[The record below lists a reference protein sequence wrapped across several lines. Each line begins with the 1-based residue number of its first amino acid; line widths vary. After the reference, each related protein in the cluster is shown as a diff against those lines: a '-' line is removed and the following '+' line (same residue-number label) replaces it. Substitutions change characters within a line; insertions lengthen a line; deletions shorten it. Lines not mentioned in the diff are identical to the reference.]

1 MRNSVKAVIDAYDGT
16 TTLYIVDHEDP
27 VIRAYQKAFPHLFSS
42 SDPSEA
48 LRAHFRYPEDIF
60 RVQTNMWGRYHLD
73 STDDFYTQGPAWSVA
88 PDPGT
93 AVQTAA
99 ATNTTATT
107 TQDNSPPPVSGGIA
121 PYYQLMR
128 LPGETEQ
135 RFSILRPFVP
145 TKGSGKQMTAFMV
158 AKSDPEHYG
167 ELETFVMPGDA
178 QPPSPTLVASTMS
191 SDTAVSSLQTL
202 LGINTGGS
210 RLLFGNLLIVP
221 IEHSLVYVRPVYVQ
235 ASGDNNP
242 PLLRKVVVEYNNQV
256 SVADTLPAAL
266 KQFTQFSDLPAAGA
280 TTPPPTTGPTT
291 GPTTPPATLTAQ
303 ELLTR
308 ALQEFQD
315 ADAALR
321 NGDLATFQQKY
332 KAAQSDV
339 DKANQILGG
348 TPPDS
353 TTTSTSSTTSTTST
367 TLSGASA

>member
-1 MRNSVKAVIDAYDGT
+1 
-16 TTLYIVDHEDP
+16 
-27 VIRAYQKAFPHLFSS
+27 
-42 SDPSEA
+42 
-48 LRAHFRYPEDIF
+48 
-60 RVQTNMWGRYHLD
+60 
-73 STDDFYTQGPAWSVA
+73 
-88 PDPGT
+88 
-93 AVQTAA
+93 
-99 ATNTTATT
+99 
-107 TQDNSPPPVSGGIA
+107 
-121 PYYQLMR
+121 
-128 LPGETEQ
+128 
-135 RFSILRPFVP
+135 
-145 TKGSGKQMTAFMV
+145 MTAFMV

-266 KQFTQFSDLPAAGA
+266 KQFTQFSDFPAEGG
-280 TTPPPTTGPTT
+280 TTPPPTTGPTE
-291 GPTTPPATLTAQ
+291 TPPATLTAQ
-303 ELLTR
+303 QLLAR
-308 ALQEFQD
+308 ALQEFAD

-321 NGDLATFQQKY
+321 AGDLALFQEKY